1 MVTLDRRKLAAP
13 VLAQAAAFVV
23 VLVIGGFTGHS
34 PKPTTPAHQASPSA
48 SASASAAAKASASS
62 SSPDVTAGHGAKLT
76 VKVVEDGT
84 DGLSVSGSEVKVLQ
98 ATTLNTVAS
107 GTLSSAL
114 EFAANLPAGT
124 YQVCVKP
131 PIGWGSSTKGTH
143 IINGYI
149 CGPAE
154 VGSAPVSL
162 TYHVTPQVPGQ

>member
-23 VLVIGGFTGHS
+23 VLVIGGFAGHS
-34 PKPTTPAHQASPSA
+34 AKPAAPAHQASPSA
-48 SASASAAAKASASS
+48 SARASARASASS
-62 SSPDVTAGHGAKLT
+62 TSPDVTAGHDAKLT

-84 DGLSVSGSEVKVLQ
+84 DGLSVSGSEVRVLQ
-98 ATTLNTVAS
+98 AATLNTVAS

-114 EFAANLPAGT
+114 EFAANLPAGA

-131 PIGWGSSTKGTH
+131 PAGWGSSTKGTH
-143 IINGYI
+143 VINGYI

-154 VGSAPVSL
+154 VGSGPVSL
-162 TYHVTPQVPGQ
+162 TYHLTPQGPGQ

>member
-1 MVTLDRRKLAAP
+1 MVTLDRRTLAAP

-23 VLVIGGFTGHS
+23 VLVIGGFTGH
-34 PKPTTPAHQASPSA
+34 PAKTATPAHQASPSA
-48 SASASAAAKASASS
+48 SAKASASS
-62 SSPDVTAGHGAKLT
+62 TSPDVTAGHGAKLT

-98 ATTLNTVAS
+98 STTLNTVAS

-154 VGSAPVSL
+154 VGSGPVSL

>member
-1 MVTLDRRKLAAP
+1 MITLDRRKLAAP
-13 VLAQAAAFVV
+13 VLAQAVAFVV

-34 PKPTTPAHQASPSA
+34 AKPATPAHQASPSA
-48 SASASAAAKASASS
+48 SAGAKASASS
-62 SSPDVTAGHGAKLT
+62 TSPDVTAGHGAKLT

-98 ATTLNTVAS
+98 STTLDTVAS

>member
-1 MVTLDRRKLAAP
+1 VVTLDRRKLAAP
-13 VLAQAAAFVV
+13 VLAQAAAFLV
-23 VLVIGGFTGHS
+23 VLVIGGFAGHS
-34 PKPTTPAHQASPSA
+34 AKPAGPAHQASPSA
-48 SASASAAAKASASS
+48 SATASS
-62 SSPDVTAGHGAKLT
+62 TSPDVTAGHGAKLT

-84 DGLSVSGSEVKVLQ
+84 DGLSVSGSEVKVLESS
-98 ATTLNTVAS
+98 TLNTVAS

-114 EFAANLPAGT
+114 EFAANLAAGT

-154 VGSAPVSL
+154 VGSGPVSL
-162 TYHVTPQVPGQ
+162 TYHLTPQVPGQ

>member
-1 MVTLDRRKLAAP
+1 VVTLDRRKLAAP

-23 VLVIGGFTGHS
+23 VLVIGGFTAHS
-34 PKPTTPAHQASPSA
+34 SKTPGPAHQASPSA
-48 SASASAAAKASASS
+48 SAKASASS
-62 SSPDVTAGHGAKLT
+62 SAPDVTAGHGSKLT

-98 ATTLNTVAS
+98 STTLDTVAS

-131 PIGWGSSTKGTH
+131 PLGWGSSTKGTH
-143 IINGYI
+143 VINGLI
-149 CGPAE
+149 CSPAQ
-154 VGSAPVSL
+154 VGSGPVSV
-162 TYHVTPQVPGQ
+162 TYHLTPQVPGQ

>member
-1 MVTLDRRKLAAP
+1 VVTVDRRKLAAP

-34 PKPTTPAHQASPSA
+34 AKPTTPAHQSSPSA
-48 SASASAAAKASASS
+48 STGAKTTASASS
-62 SSPDVTAGHGAKLT
+62 TSPDVTAGHGAKLT

-98 ATTLNTVAS
+98 STTLNTVAS

-149 CGPAE
+149 CGPAQ

>member
-1 MVTLDRRKLAAP
+1 MVTLDRKKLAAP

-34 PKPTTPAHQASPSA
+34 TKTAGPSPQASPSA
-48 SASASAAAKASASS
+48 SAKASASS
-62 SSPDVTAGHGAKLT
+62 TSPDVTAGHGAKLT
-76 VKVVEDGT
+76 VRVIEDGT
-84 DGLSVSGSEVKVLQ
+84 DGLSVSGSEVRVLQ
-98 ATTLNTVAS
+98 STTLNTVAS
-107 GTLSSAL
+107 GMLSSAL

-154 VGSAPVSL
+154 VGSGPVSL